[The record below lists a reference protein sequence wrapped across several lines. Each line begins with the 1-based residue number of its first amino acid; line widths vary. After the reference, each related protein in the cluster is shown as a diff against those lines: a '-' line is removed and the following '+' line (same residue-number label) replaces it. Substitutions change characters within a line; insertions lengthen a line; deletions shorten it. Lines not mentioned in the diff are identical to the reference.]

1 MRLIQSLASDAEA
14 ILINNVEVSWELE
27 LELRGKITELSLRP
41 YKLLDGGPGIVV
53 LQGFI
58 IRAWKPELNVCMPN
72 LSSIIEFVEIGRSG

>member
-1 MRLIQSLASDAEA
+1 M
-14 ILINNVEVSWELE
+14 
-27 LELRGKITELSLRP
+27 ELRGKITELSLRP